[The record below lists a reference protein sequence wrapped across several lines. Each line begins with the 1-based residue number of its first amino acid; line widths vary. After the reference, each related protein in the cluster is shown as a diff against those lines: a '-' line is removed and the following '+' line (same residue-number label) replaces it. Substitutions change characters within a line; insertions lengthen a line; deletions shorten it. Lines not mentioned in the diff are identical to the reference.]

1 MVCIKR
7 LRIAPAIFRIQCKT
21 VFRTLISQKRVRI
34 FVVIELIDHNNLPD
48 TQDFCRFMSMP
59 IEDAQS
65 LTLAHIWPSSGWEV
79 PTAQKA
85 QIARSEAAKDKAD
98 SNEVLKVNIQRENPF
113 KVSPILAQDDQLREK
128 EKGRK
133 VDTKPVGKKIEAA
146 QVVKRAPRVPR
157 PPPKP
162 SSTDLPTTAPPRSKP
177 LGKAFPPPPPP
188 PRPRSPAPPSLPGG
202 PPRPPA
208 PPRSNKKL
216 GPMGGGKIRR
226 APGLVE
232 FYHSLMNRESKK
244 ETSSTTSGM
253 AGTGDARKQL
263 IGELESRSSYM
274 LAVSNLFNFDFRV
287 VNSTLKRG
295 CRMIEVDQNVGER

>member
-1 MVCIKR
+1 MDCIRR
-7 LRIAPAIFRIQCKT
+7 LRIAPAIFRIQYKT
-21 VFRTLISQKRVRI
+21 FFRTLISQNRVRI
-34 FVVIELIDHNNLPD
+34 FVVIEFIDHNNQPD
-48 TQDFCRFMSMP
+48 THDCCRFMSMP

-65 LTLAHIWPSSGWEV
+65 LTLARIWPSSGREV
-79 PTAQKA
+79 STAQKA
-85 QIARSEAAKDKAD
+85 EKARSETAKDEAD

-113 KVSPILAQDDQLREK
+113 KVSPNLAQDDQLREK

-133 VDTKPVGKKIEAA
+133 IDTKPVGKKIEAA

-162 SSTDLPTTAPPRSKP
+162 SPTDLPTTAPPSSKP

-188 PRPRSPAPPSLPGG
+188 PRPRPPAPPSLPGG

-208 PPRSNKKL
+208 PPGSNKKL
-216 GPMGGGKIRR
+216 GPIGGGKIRR

-244 ETSSTTSGM
+244 ETSSTISGM
-253 AGTGDARKQL
+253 AGTGDARKQM

-274 LAVSNLFNFDFRV
+274 LAVSNPFNFEFRV
-287 VNSTLKRG
+287 FNSTMKHG
-295 CRMIEVDQNVGER
+295 SRMIEVDQNVGER